1 MLHAITELL
10 GNALMI
16 TGFVFIMMLIIEYLN
31 VFSRGNWDRI
41 IGHWRWGQS
50 ILTSALGASPGCLGA
65 YAVASLYMHRVIS
78 VGAMAAAMV
87 ATCGDEAFV
96 MLAMFPTQAGILF
109 GVLFGVGIATGIL
122 TDLVMKAHRTDSG
135 QDIEHYQ
142 PSHGT
147 ASECVAFSAAA
158 LARQWRNCSSQR
170 GWLSLFLILFI
181 LGILSG
187 TIQHQHVSIPHS
199 QSESIEDVHEA
210 HAHAEESVHPDH
222 EDCVEAA
229 EAGAHADHTGWDWL
243 KVTFLAL
250 SLIALFIVIT
260 VPDHFL
266 DEHLW
271 NHIAKVHAW
280 RIFLWTVGA
289 LLLTHAL
296 VHLLDVRALVE
307 NHALPLLLIACLVGL
322 LPESGPHLVF
332 VALYADGAI
341 PFSVLLASS
350 VVQDGH
356 GMLPVLSHSRRAFVG
371 VKLLK
376 LAIGLSV
383 GLLGHFMGW

>member
-1 MLHAITELL
+1 MLHAIIELL

-31 VFSRGNWDRI
+31 VFSRGNWDRM

-50 ILTSALGASPGCLGA
+50 ILSSALGASPGCLGA
-65 YAVASLYMHRVIS
+65 YAAASFYMHRVIS
-78 VGAMAAAMV
+78 IGAMTAAMV

-96 MLAMFPTQAGILF
+96 MLAMFPTQAALLF
-109 GVLFGVGIATGIL
+109 GVLFGMGIVTGIL
-122 TDLVMKAHRTDSG
+122 TDLGLQAHRTGSG
-135 QDIEHYQ
+135 QSIERYQ
-142 PSHGT
+142 PSHGKT
-147 ASECVAFSAAA
+147 PECVAFSAAT

-170 GWLSLFLILFI
+170 GWLSLFLVLFI

-187 TIQHQHVSIPHS
+187 TIQHQHVSIPEV
-199 QSESIEDVHEA
+199 QSESIETVHDTHTHENISA
-210 HAHAEESVHPDH
+210 HHDH
-222 EDCVEAA
+222 EDC
-229 EAGAHADHTGWDWL
+229 AHAEHTGWDWL

-250 SLIALFIVIT
+250 SLIALFIVAT

-280 RIFLWTVGA
+280 RILLWTVGA
-289 LLLTHAL
+289 LIITHAL
-296 VHLLDVRALVE
+296 VHVVDVRTLVT

-322 LPESGPHLVF
+322 LPESGPHLIF

-350 VVQDGH
+350 IVQDGH
-356 GMLPVLSHSRRAFVG
+356 GMLPILSHSRHAFIG